1 MEPQDNPL
9 ELKFNSG
16 NTLPPNFKI
25 ILKISTI
32 YFADNLPK
40 NIVNLLGKTNVGIA
54 KIKIVIRPTY
64 KKILKINDLI
74 NCIKN

>member
-1 MEPQDNPL
+1 ML
-9 ELKFNSG
+9 FR
-16 NTLPPNFKI
+16 
-25 ILKISTI
+25 STI

-40 NIVNLLGKTNVGIA
+40 KIVNLLGKTKVGIA
-54 KIKIVIRPTY
+54 KIKIVMSPTY